1 MLITDLQYFGC
12 ISYIK
17 ELYAAEQVGFDN
29 EAPFSKRSFK
39 NRMVIASA
47 QGPLHLTIPIVGGR
61 DQKTPLHQIAI
72 SYEAPWHEQHLKAI
86 LTNYKRSP
94 FLEYYIDSL
103 AFIYNSKPTNLVV
116 FLQLTNNWIKK
127 QLKGNWEQIE
137 CTAAMKENKELYLT
151 QRKIHAYLPNN
162 FQQFSNPVTY
172 QQVFQERT
180 GFIPNLSIIDLLFCC
195 GGKQA
200 ASLLKAS

>member
-12 ISYIK
+12 ISFIK
-17 ELYAAEQVGFDN
+17 ELYTTEQVGFDN
-29 EAPFSKRSFK
+29 FAPFSKISFK

-72 SYEAPWHEQHLKAI
+72 SYDTPWHEQHVKSI
-86 LTNYKRSP
+86 MTNYKRSP

-103 AFIYNSKPTNLVV
+103 EVVYKTKPEQLLE
-116 FLQLTNNWIKK
+116 FLLLTQDWIKK
-127 QLKGNWEQIE
+127 QLKGNWEIIE
-137 CTAAMKENKELYLT
+137 CTNVMKENKDKYTT
-151 QRKIHAYLPNN
+151 QRKFHPALPNN
-162 FQQFSNPVTY
+162 FQQFINPVIY
-172 QQVFQERT
+172 QQVFQDRT
-180 GFIPNLSIIDLLFCC
+180 GFIPNLSILDLLFCC

-200 ASLLKAS
+200 ARLLKAP

>member
-17 ELYAAEQVGFDN
+17 ELFAAEQAGFDN

-72 SYEAPWHEQHLKAI
+72 SYDAPWHEQHLKAI
-86 LTNYKRSP
+86 LTNYKRAP

-103 AFIYNSKPTNLVV
+103 TTLYKTQPANLLE
-116 FLQLTNNWIKK
+116 FLQLTHNWIK
-127 QLKGNWEQIE
+127 I
-137 CTAAMKENKELYLT
+137 
-151 QRKIHAYLPNN
+151 
-162 FQQFSNPVTY
+162 QFKAHTFGRILITY
-172 QQVFQERT
+172 E
-180 GFIPNLSIIDLLFCC
+180 
-195 GGKQA
+195 
-200 ASLLKAS
+200 